1 MLKHL
6 RTDQVVEILDM
17 LFEIDNSP
25 TGELTAPS
33 LKKKPTIRGSPRS
46 IDLTADLS
54 NDLGA
59 KQMLNAI
66 QAKKKSAVPNSAFKG
81 SRNSIKLQPLTTDD
95 NVTPAASPLK
105 KRDNSTG
112 VKKQP
117 TQRSE
122 SGGLDENLE
131 AVINLPSSLEDCT
144 TSVQFVLMSLSLA
157 FEMKPKQAAA
167 LLTNN

>member
-25 TGELTAPS
+25 TGELTVPS

-66 QAKKKSAVPNSAFKG
+66 
-81 SRNSIKLQPLTTDD
+81 
-95 NVTPAASPLK
+95 
-105 KRDNSTG
+105 
-112 VKKQP
+112 
-117 TQRSE
+117 
-122 SGGLDENLE
+122 
-131 AVINLPSSLEDCT
+131 
-144 TSVQFVLMSLSLA
+144 
-157 FEMKPKQAAA
+157 
-167 LLTNN
+167 